1 MKSEMQPYLA
11 SSPTIDYDHPLVAGF
26 ARTHAAGFR
35 EPREQAVNLYLA
47 VRDTIRYDPYLLDLS
62 VEGLRASTTLK
73 IGRGWCVAKAI
84 LLAAC
89 CRYHGIP
96 ARLGYADVRNH
107 LSTARMREQMKTD
120 VFYWHGYTSIFLD
133 GKWLKATP
141 AINIEL
147 CKKFHLRALEFDGV
161 NDSIYHS
168 FDLDGNRHMDYL
180 CYRGEFAE
188 VPIDLII
195 ETFRREY
202 QADDMIVEAL
212 KGSDFDRDVDH
223 ETREE

>member
-1 MKSEMQPYLA
+1 MKNEMQPYLA
-11 SSPTIDYDHPLVAGF
+11 SSPTIDYGHPLVADF
-26 ARTHAAGFR
+26 AQRHASCSR
-35 EPREQAVNLYLA
+35 DRREQAVRLYFA

-73 IGRGWCVAKAI
+73 AGRGWCVAKAI

-120 VFYWHGYTSIFLD
+120 VFYWHGYTSIFLG

-141 AINIEL
+141 AFNIEL
-147 CKKFHLRALEFDGV
+147 CEKFRLRPLDFDGL
-161 NDSIYHS
+161 NDSIYHP

-180 CYRGEFAE
+180 GYRGEFAE

-202 QADDMIVEAL
+202 RADDRAVEAL
-212 KGSDFDRDVDH
+212 KDADFDRDVDRETH
-223 ETREE
+223 EE